1 MRDIKVVGLTPKS
14 SAAPAAVL
22 KTALS
27 SPTDVGGVASLLSD
41 LAPLG
46 LDFSA
51 VDPLVESM
59 ARGAAVK
66 AELLKSA
73 GGGLTSSQ
81 VAKALGMTRQAVDK
95 RRLRRTLLAVPSGSG
110 DFSRIFCGARGA

>member
-1 MRDIKVVGLTPKS
+1 MRSRQPADNTRHALAQTFLKRSLTMLRRMS
-14 SAAPAAVL
+14 SVASPEIL

-46 LDFSA
+46 LDLSS
-51 VDPLVESM
+51 VDPFVEAM
-59 ARGAAVK
+59 AHGAAVK
-66 AELLKSA
+66 RELLEKS

-81 VAKALGMTRQAVDK
+81 VATAL
-95 RRLRRTLLAVPSGSG
+95 
-110 DFSRIFCGARGA
+110 